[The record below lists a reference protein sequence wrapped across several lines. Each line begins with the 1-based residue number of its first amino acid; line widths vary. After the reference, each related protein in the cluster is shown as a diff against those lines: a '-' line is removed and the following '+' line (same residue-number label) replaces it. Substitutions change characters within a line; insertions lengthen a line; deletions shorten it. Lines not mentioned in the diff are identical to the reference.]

1 MDDPEYSVMVKQWKE
16 GDKKLELKDAR
27 NFRAEQENN
36 ASSSASAH
44 RTTRPPIGSLNSK
57 STMSTQHSA
66 GGSSLNVTSAIR
78 SSSKGRVGSAQGKS
92 NRGLSP

>member
-1 MDDPEYSVMVKQWKE
+1 MEDPEYSVLVKKWKE

-36 ASSSASAH
+36 ISSGSSAH
-44 RTTRPPIGSLNSK
+44 RTARPPVSLNSK
-57 STMSTQHSA
+57 STLATGAAHT
-66 GGSSLNVTSAIR
+66 SSLNVPTAR
-78 SSSKGRVGSAQGKS
+78 SNSKNRVGSAQGKS